1 MRKWIANLSM
11 TKKLL
16 VSPLVVVVSM
26 AVLVA
31 MAYVGFSSQSSAID
45 DLYSNRFVGYQS
57 CARIINDVN
66 VVHKNLYKVL
76 SLAGSNADEKII
88 DALAKEQLKILAET
102 QQFAEGI
109 AKRDTLTPEEKKLF
123 ETALVQLKTYR
134 EQAAKVLDMAT
145 ADYSVALTF
154 MGPVDGKY
162 QAMYKAL
169 SELQSL
175 EDRLGRENHSASK
188 AGFSAMLR
196 NFILV
201 AAARGDLLRCG
212 EPVHHADD
220 LVAGCGRPWTSR
232 QHVAE
237 GDLTHEIS
245 STSNDELGQLAQSV
259 DTMRSKMG
267 EAVGQSK
274 EIAQNLSESASEQAA
289 TLEET
294 AASLDELESM
304 TRQNAGNT
312 GEANRLMAAAN
323 EIMEKANRSMVQLAT
338 STQQIAEA
346 SRQTQ
351 NIVKSIDEI
360 AFQTNLLALN
370 AAVEAAR
377 AGEAGAGFA
386 VVANEVRNLAL
397 RATESAQ
404 NTSELIEDIVR
415 KVRDGERLA
424 QATGNDFDE
433 VTSAA
438 SKVVALVA
446 EIAAAS
452 KEQSE
457 GIGQINRAVNEMNQ
471 VTQKNAAAAEEL
483 ASTMSMFRTEGS
495 GAESEGLAIEGRA

>member
-1 MRKWIANLSM
+1 MKSLIANLSM

-16 VSPLVVVVSM
+16 VSPLVVLVSM
-26 AVLVA
+26 VVLVA

-45 DLYSNRFVGYQS
+45 DLYNNRFVGYQG
-57 CARIINDVN
+57 CAKIVNDVN

-76 SLAGSNADEKII
+76 SLSGSNADEKII
-88 DALAKEQLKILAET
+88 DALVKEQLKALADT
-102 QQFAEGI
+102 QQFAEGL
-109 AKRDTLTPEEKKLF
+109 AKRDSLAAEEKKLLD
-123 ETALVQLKTYR
+123 TALGQFKTYR
-134 EQAAKVLDMAT
+134 EQAAKVLDMAQ

-154 MGPVDGKY
+154 MLPVDGKY
-162 QAMYKAL
+162 QEMYKAL
-169 SELQSL
+169 SELQAL
-175 EDRLGRENHSASK
+175 EDRLGRENHGASK
-188 AGFSAMLR
+188 AGFISMLR

-201 AAARGDLLRCG
+201 AVVVVVFSIAVSLLITRMISTRLRETTG
-212 EPVHHADD
+212 V
-220 LVAGCGRPWTSR
+220 L

-245 STSNDELGQLAQSV
+245 AASRDELGQLAQSV
-259 DTMRSKMG
+259 NTMRVKMG

-274 EIAQNLSESASEQAA
+274 EIAQHLSESASEQAA

-312 GEANRLMAAAN
+312 EEANRLMASAN
-323 EIMEKANRSMVQLAT
+323 EVMDKANRSMVQLAA

-346 SRQTQ
+346 SRKTQ

-397 RATESAQ
+397 RATDSARS
-404 NTSELIEDIVR
+404 TSELIEDIVK

-424 QATGNDFDE
+424 QATRGDFDE
-433 VTSAA
+433 VTAAA
-438 SKVVALVA
+438 SKVVALMA

-457 GIGQINRAVNEMNQ
+457 GIGQINRAVAEMNQ

-483 ASTMSMFRTEGS
+483 SSTMSMFRTEGRVVEVL
-495 GAESEGLAIEGRA
+495 APAVEGQA

>member
-1 MRKWIANLSM
+1 MKHLIANLSM

-16 VSPLVVVVSM
+16 VSPLVVLVSM
-26 AVLVA
+26 VVLVV

-45 DLYSNRFVGYQS
+45 ELYNNRFVGYQS
-57 CARIINDVN
+57 CAKIINDVS
-66 VVHKNLYKVL
+66 VVHKNLYKVV

-88 DALAKEQLKILAET
+88 DGLVKEQLKILAET
-102 QQFAEGI
+102 QQFAEGL
-109 AKRDTLTPEEKKLF
+109 AKRENLTPEEKTLL
-123 ETALVQLKTYR
+123 ETALGQFKPYR
-134 EQAAKVLDMAT
+134 EQAAKVLDMAM

-154 MGPVDGKY
+154 MGPVDGKF

-175 EDRLGRENHSASK
+175 EDRLGRENHGASK
-188 AGFSAMLR
+188 AGFSALMR

-201 AAARGDLLRCG
+201 AAVVVIFSIAVSLLITRMIS
-212 EPVHHADD
+212 
-220 LVAGCGRPWTSR
+220 SR
-232 QHVAE
+232 LTETMEVLRHVAE
-237 GDLTHEIS
+237 GDLTHEVAS
-245 STSNDELGQLAQSV
+245 ASADELGQLAQSV
-259 DTMRSKMG
+259 NTMRVKMG
-267 EAVGQSK
+267 EAVGHSK

-312 GEANRLMAAAN
+312 GEANRLMTAAN
-323 EIMEKANRSMVQLAT
+323 EIMEKANRSMVQLAA

-397 RATESAQ
+397 RATESAR
-404 NTSELIEDIVR
+404 NTSELIDDIVS
-415 KVRDGERLA
+415 KVHDGERLS
-424 QATGNDFDE
+424 QATRNDFNE

-438 SKVVALVA
+438 SKVVALMA

-452 KEQSE
+452 QEQSQ
-457 GIGQINRAVNEMNQ
+457 GIGQINKAVNEMSQ

-483 ASTMSMFRTEGS
+483 ASTMSMFRTEGRM
-495 GAESEGLAIEGRA
+495 AEGLRLDDENRA

>member
-1 MRKWIANLSM
+1 MRKLIANLSM

-45 DLYSNRFVGYQS
+45 DLYNNRFVGYQS
-57 CARIINDVN
+57 CARIINDVS

-88 DALAKEQLKILAET
+88 DALAKEQLKVLAET
-102 QQFAEGI
+102 HQFADGI
-109 AKRDTLTPEEKKLF
+109 AKRDTLTPDEKKLF
-123 ETALVQLKTYR
+123 ETALAQLKTYR
-134 EQAAKVLDMAT
+134 EQAAKVLDMAA

-154 MGPVDGKY
+154 MGPVDGKF
-162 QAMYKAL
+162 QEMYKAL

-175 EDRLGRENHSASK
+175 EDRLGKDNHGASK

-201 AAARGDLLRCG
+201 AAVVVIFSIAVSLLITRMIS
-212 EPVHHADD
+212 
-220 LVAGCGRPWTSR
+220 SR
-232 QHVAE
+232 LRETMNVLQLVAE

-245 STSNDELGQLAQSV
+245 STSSDELGQLAQSV
-259 DTMRSKMG
+259 NAMRVKMG

-274 EIAQNLSESASEQAA
+274 EIAETLSESSSQQAA
-289 TLEET
+289 SLEET
-294 AASLDELESM
+294 ASSLDELESM

-312 GEANRLMAAAN
+312 GEANKLMSSAN
-323 EIMEKANRSMVQLAT
+323 EIMEKANRSMMQLAT
-338 STQQIAEA
+338 STNQIAEA
-346 SRQTQ
+346 SQKTQ

-397 RATESAQ
+397 RATESARS
-404 NTSELIEDIVR
+404 TSELIEDIVQ
-415 KVRDGERLA
+415 KVHDGERLA
-424 QATGNDFDE
+424 HATKSDFDE

-438 SKVVALVA
+438 SKVVSLMA

-457 GIGQINRAVNEMNQ
+457 GIGQINRAVAEMST

-483 ASTMSMFRTEGS
+483 ASTMSMFRTEGRA
-495 GAESEGLAIEGRA
+495 AEREVLAIEGQA

>member
-1 MRKWIANLSM
+1 MRKLIANLSM

-45 DLYSNRFVGYQS
+45 DLYNNRFVGYQS
-57 CARIINDVN
+57 CTRIINDVN

-76 SLAGSNADEKII
+76 SLAGSNADEKIL
-88 DALAKEQLKILAET
+88 DALTKEQLKVLAET
-102 QQFAEGI
+102 QQFTEGI
-109 AKRDTLTPEEKKLF
+109 VKQGSITPEEKRLV
-123 ETALVQLKTYR
+123 ETALEQLKTYR
-134 EQAAKVLDMAT
+134 EHAVKVLDMAT
-145 ADYSVALTF
+145 VDYSVALTL

-169 SELQSL
+169 SELQAL
-175 EDRLGRENHSASK
+175 EDRLGKEHHGASK

-201 AAARGDLLRCG
+201 AAVVVIFSIAVSMLITRMISSRLR
-212 EPVHHADD
+212 ETMDV
-220 LVAGCGRPWTSR
+220 L

-245 STSNDELGQLAQSV
+245 ALSSDELGQLAQSV
-259 DTMRSKMG
+259 NTMRVKMG

-274 EIAQNLSESASEQAA
+274 EIAETLSESASQQAA
-289 TLEET
+289 SLEET
-294 AASLDELESM
+294 ASSLDELESM

-312 GEANRLMAAAN
+312 GEANKLMASAH
-323 EIMEKANRSMVQLAT
+323 EIMEKANRSMIQLAT
-338 STQQIAEA
+338 STNQIAEA
-346 SRQTQ
+346 SLKTQ

-397 RATESAQ
+397 RATESARS
-404 NTSELIEDIVR
+404 TSELIEDIVK
-415 KVRDGERLA
+415 KVRDGEHLA
-424 QATGNDFDE
+424 HATRSDFDE

-438 SKVVALVA
+438 SKVVSLMA

-457 GIGQINRAVNEMNQ
+457 GIGQINRAVAEMST

-483 ASTMSMFRTEGS
+483 ASTMSMFRTEGRA
-495 GAESEGLAIEGRA
+495 AESGGLAIEGQA

>member
-1 MRKWIANLSM
+1 MRKLIANLSM

-16 VSPLVVVVSM
+16 VSPLVVMVSM

-57 CARIINDVN
+57 CARIVTDVN

-88 DALAKEQLKILAET
+88 DALVKEQLKVLAET

-123 ETALVQLKTYR
+123 ETALGQLKTYR

-169 SELQSL
+169 SELQAL

-201 AAARGDLLRCG
+201 AAAVVIFSIAVSLFITRMISSRLR
-212 EPVHHADD
+212 ETMDV
-220 LVAGCGRPWTSR
+220 LR
-232 QHVAE
+232 HVAE

-245 STSNDELGQLAQSV
+245 SSSSDELGQLAQSV
-259 DTMRSKMG
+259 NTMRVKMG
-267 EAVGQSK
+267 EAVGHSK

-312 GEANRLMAAAN
+312 GEANRLMASAN
-323 EIMEKANRSMVQLAT
+323 EIMEKANRSMVHLAT
-338 STQQIAEA
+338 STKQIAEA

-397 RATESAQ
+397 RATESAR

-415 KVRDGERLA
+415 KVSDGERLA
-424 QATGNDFDE
+424 QATGNDFEE

-452 KEQSE
+452 KEQAE
-457 GIGQINRAVNEMNQ
+457 GISQINKAVNEMNQ

-483 ASTMSMFRTEGS
+483 ASTMSMFRTEES
-495 GAESEGLAIEGRA
+495 GAEGEGLAIEGRA

>member
-1 MRKWIANLSM
+1 MKKLVSNLSM

-16 VSPLVVVVSM
+16 VSPLVVLVSM
-26 AVLVA
+26 AALVA

-45 DLYSNRFVGYQS
+45 DLWNNRFAGYQN
-57 CARIINDVN
+57 CAKIVNDVS
-66 VVHKNLYKVL
+66 VVHKNIYKVL

-88 DALAKEQLKILAET
+88 DALAKEQLKILAQTQELTEGVAKAET
-102 QQFAEGI
+102 I
-109 AKRDTLTPEEKKLF
+109 TPEEKKLF
-123 ETALVQLKTYR
+123 EAALVQLKTYR
-134 EQAAKVLDMAT
+134 EHAVKVLDMAT

-154 MGPVDGKY
+154 MGPVDGKF

-169 SELQSL
+169 SELQAL
-175 EDRLGRENHSASK
+175 EVRLGKENYSASK

-201 AAARGDLLRCG
+201 AVVVVVFSVALSLFITRMISSRLR
-212 EPVHHADD
+212 ETMDV
-220 LVAGCGRPWTSR
+220 L
-232 QHVAE
+232 QHVAD
-237 GDLTHEIS
+237 GDLTHEITALS
-245 STSNDELGQLAQSV
+245 SDELGQLAQSV
-259 DTMRSKMG
+259 NTMRTKMG
-267 EAVGQSK
+267 EAVGHSK
-274 EIAQNLSESASEQAA
+274 EIAEMLSESASQQAA
-289 TLEET
+289 SLEET
-294 AASLDELESM
+294 ASSLDELESM

-312 GEANRLMAAAN
+312 GEADRLMTAAN
-323 EIMEKANRSMVQLAT
+323 QIMEKANHSMVQLAA
-338 STQQIAEA
+338 STKQIAEA

-397 RATESAQ
+397 RATESAR

-415 KVRDGERLA
+415 KVSDGERLA
-424 QATGNDFDE
+424 QATRNDFDE

-438 SKVVALVA
+438 SKVVSLMA

-452 KEQSE
+452 KEQSD
-457 GIGQINRAVNEMNQ
+457 GIGQINKAVAEMNQ

-483 ASTMSMFRTEGS
+483 ASTMSMFQTVGRGTEDAGN
-495 GAESEGLAIEGRA
+495 GFGGQA

>member
-1 MRKWIANLSM
+1 MKKLISNLSM
-11 TKKLL
+11 TQKLL
-16 VSPLVVVVSM
+16 ASPLVVLVSM

-45 DLYSNRFVGYQS
+45 DLWNNRFAGYQN

-66 VVHKNLYKVL
+66 VVHKNIYKVL

-88 DALAKEQLKILAET
+88 DALAKEQLKVLAQAQEFT
-102 QQFAEGI
+102 EGVSKAEAI
-109 AKRDTLTPEEKKLF
+109 TAEEKKLF
-123 ETALVQLKTYR
+123 EAALVQLKTYR
-134 EQAAKVLDMAT
+134 EHAVKVLDMAM

-169 SELQSL
+169 SELQAL
-175 EDRLGRENHSASK
+175 EVRLGKENYGASK

-201 AAARGDLLRCG
+201 AVVVVVFSIALSLFITRMISSRLR
-212 EPVHHADD
+212 ETMDV
-220 LVAGCGRPWTSR
+220 L

-237 GDLTHEIS
+237 GDLTRDTS
-245 STSNDELGQLAQSV
+245 SSSSDELGQLGQSV
-259 DTMRSKMG
+259 NTMRAKMG
-267 EAVGQSK
+267 EAVGHSK
-274 EIAQNLSESASEQAA
+274 EIAEMLSESASRQAA
-289 TLEET
+289 SLEET
-294 AASLDELESM
+294 ASSLDELESM

-312 GEANRLMAAAN
+312 GEPNRLMTSAN
-323 EIMEKANRSMVQLAT
+323 EIMAKANRSMAQLAT

-397 RATESAQ
+397 RATESAR
-404 NTSELIEDIVR
+404 NTSELIDDIVS
-415 KVRDGERLA
+415 KVHDGERLA
-424 QATGNDFDE
+424 
-433 VTSAA
+433 
-438 SKVVALVA
+438 
-446 EIAAAS
+446 
-452 KEQSE
+452 
-457 GIGQINRAVNEMNQ
+457 
-471 VTQKNAAAAEEL
+471 
-483 ASTMSMFRTEGS
+483 
-495 GAESEGLAIEGRA
+495 

>member
-16 VSPLVVVVSM
+16 VSPLVVMVSM

-57 CARIINDVN
+57 CARIITDVN

-88 DALAKEQLKILAET
+88 DALVKDQLKILAET

-109 AKRDTLTPEEKKLF
+109 AQRDTLTPEEKKLF

-196 NFILV
+196 NFIVV
-201 AAARGDLLRCG
+201 AALVVIFSIAVSLFITRMISSRLRATMD
-212 EPVHHADD
+212 V
-220 LVAGCGRPWTSR
+220 L

-259 DTMRSKMG
+259 NSMRVKMG

-312 GEANRLMAAAN
+312 GEANRLMGTAN

-397 RATESAQ
+397 RATESAR

-415 KVRDGERLA
+415 KVSDGERLA
-424 QATGNDFDE
+424 QATGNDFEE

-452 KEQSE
+452 KEQAE
-457 GIGQINRAVNEMNQ
+457 GISQINKAVNEMNQ

-495 GAESEGLAIEGRA
+495 GAESEALAIEGRT

>member
-1 MRKWIANLSM
+1 MKKLISNLSM

-16 VSPLVVVVSM
+16 ASPLVVLVSM
-26 AVLVA
+26 AGLVA

-45 DLYSNRFVGYQS
+45 DLWNNRFAGYQN

-66 VVHKNLYKVL
+66 VVHKNIYKVL

-88 DALAKEQLKILAET
+88 DTLAKEQLKVLAQAQEFT
-102 QQFAEGI
+102 EGVAKAEAI
-109 AKRDTLTPEEKKLF
+109 TPEEKKLF
-123 ETALVQLKTYR
+123 EAALVQLKTYR
-134 EQAAKVLDMAT
+134 EHAVKVLDMAM

-169 SELQSL
+169 SELQAL
-175 EDRLGRENHSASK
+175 EVRLGKENYGSSK

-201 AAARGDLLRCG
+201 AVVVVVFSIALSLFITRMISSRLR
-212 EPVHHADD
+212 ETMDV
-220 LVAGCGRPWTSR
+220 L

-237 GDLTHEIS
+237 GDLTRGTS
-245 STSNDELGQLAQSV
+245 SSSSDELGQLGQSV
-259 DTMRSKMG
+259 NTMRTKMG
-267 EAVGQSK
+267 EAVGHSK
-274 EIAQNLSESASEQAA
+274 EIAEMLSESASQQAA
-289 TLEET
+289 SLEET
-294 AASLDELESM
+294 ASSLDELESM

-312 GEANRLMAAAN
+312 GEANRLMSSAN
-323 EIMEKANRSMVQLAT
+323 EIMAKANRSMAQLAT

-397 RATESAQ
+397 RATESAR
-404 NTSELIEDIVR
+404 NTSELIDDIVS
-415 KVRDGERLA
+415 KVHDGERLA
-424 QATGNDFDE
+424 QATRSDFDE

-438 SKVVALVA
+438 SKVVSLMA

-452 KEQSE
+452 KEQSD
-457 GIGQINRAVNEMNQ
+457 GIGQINKAVAEMNQ

-483 ASTMSMFRTEGS
+483 ASTMSMFRTEGAQ
-495 GAESEGLAIEGRA
+495 GPGGQA